1 MHSASTVRS
10 LPTAELLSILLGDDE
25 VANTLARRPLAES
38 FALRPPTATVLR
50 EGQIHYGAIR
60 IIDAAKELISR
71 ALREQISQGDC
82 LGTPQAVRDYLRLL
96 LAGKEHEVFV
106 VVLLDA
112 QNRALYCEELF
123 RGSLTQTSVYP
134 REVVKLALQYN
145 AAAAIFA
152 HNHPSGLAEP
162 SQADIQLTIML
173 KQGLALVDV
182 RVLDHFIV
190 AGSLPPLSFAERGL
204 I

>member
-25 VANTLARRPLAES
+25 VANILARRPLAES
-38 FALRPPTATVLR
+38 FALRPSVATVLR
-50 EGQIHYGAIR
+50 EGQTHYGAIR
-60 IIDAAKELISR
+60 IIDAAKDLISR
-71 ALREQISQGDC
+71 ALREEMSHGDC
-82 LGTPQAVRDYLRLL
+82 LVTPQAVRDYLRLL

-123 RGSLTQTSVYP
+123 RGTLTQTSVYP

-145 AAAAIFA
+145 AAAAILA
-152 HNHPSGLAEP
+152 HNHPSGLGEP

-173 KQGLALVDV
+173 KQALALLDV

-190 AGSLPPLSFAERGL
+190 AGNLPPLSFAERGL